1 MTGPKQGFKQPQAA
15 ADLVKDIIKQKVDDV
30 KQAKADAEKAR
41 RKKRSRGPLAL
52 ALLPVLLILT
62 AWNVFRVGHPP
73 EILSHAERVASL
85 KFKIYI
91 AAEAVEAYRGTHGAI
106 PPNLTVVGAEWNGL
120 HYVPGDTTW
129 SIVGAVDSLV
139 ITYHD
144 GESLT
149 PYATAYQALQRRK
162 K

>member
-41 RKKRSRGPLAL
+41 RKQRSRVPLML
-52 ALLPVLLILT
+52 GLLPVLLGLT
-62 AWNVFRVGHPP
+62 AWNVFRAGHPP
-73 EILSHAERVASL
+73 EILSHGERIASL

-91 AAEAVEAYRGTHGAI
+91 AAEAIEAYRATHGAI

-120 HYVPGDTTW
+120 RYVPGDTTW
-129 SIVGAVDSLV
+129 SIVGAVDSETL
-139 ITYHD
+139 TYHH
-144 GESLT
+144 GEPLT
-149 PYATAYQALQRRK
+149 SYAAAYRVLQRRK